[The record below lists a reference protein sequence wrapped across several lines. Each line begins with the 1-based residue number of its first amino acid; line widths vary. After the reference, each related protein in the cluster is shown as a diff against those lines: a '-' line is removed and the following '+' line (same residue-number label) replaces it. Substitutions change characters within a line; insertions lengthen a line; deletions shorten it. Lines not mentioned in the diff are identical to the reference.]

1 MIGAGARRAASI
13 ALGTTTVLLAMTA
26 QSATATAAQQGLW
39 HFDERTG
46 STAVDSSGAGND
58 ARLRGGVGLGK
69 AGYAGTAFSFTT
81 AGSWVEVPAATSLN
95 PGVRDFSF
103 SAWINISQAPAKSV
117 TYDIVRKG
125 LTTTSGGEFK
135 LEIVPG
141 GRARCI
147 AKDGAGRRGS
157 ILGPST
163 NLADSRWHQ
172 VGCARVGSAWRVVV
186 DGTVRS
192 TTAALGSISNTKS
205 LSIGSK
211 YGREDATPGLVDE
224 VVLSIG

>member
-1 MIGAGARRAASI
+1 MSAGARRAASI
-13 ALGTTTVLLAMTA
+13 ALGTTTALVAMTA
-26 QSATATAAQQGLW
+26 QSAGAMAAPQGLW
-39 HFDERTG
+39 HFDEPTG
-46 STAVDSSGAGND
+46 STAFDSSGAVNNGT
-58 ARLRGGVGLGK
+58 LRGRVGMGV
-69 AGYAGTAFSFTT
+69 AGHAGTAFSFAT
-81 AGSWVEVPAATSLN
+81 AGSWVEVPTATSLN
-95 PGVRDFSF
+95 PGARDFSF
-103 SAWINISQAPAKSV
+103 SAWINITRAPAKNV

-125 LTTTSGGEFK
+125 VTTTSGGEFK
-135 LEIVPG
+135 LEMVPG
-141 GRARCI
+141 GRARCT
-147 AKDGAGRRGS
+147 AKDANGKRGS

-163 NLADSRWHQ
+163 NLADSRWHE

-192 TTAALGSISNTKS
+192 TTAGLGSISNTTS

>member
-1 MIGAGARRAASI
+1 VIGAGARRAASI
-13 ALGTTTVLLAMTA
+13 ALGTATVLVAMTA

-39 HFDERTG
+39 HFDERSG
-46 STAVDSSGAGND
+46 STAVDSSGAGNNGT
-58 ARLRGGVGLGK
+58 LRGGVGMGL
-69 AGYAGTAFSFTT
+69 AGHAGTAFSFTR
-81 AGSWVEVPAATSLN
+81 AGSWVEVPTATSLN
-95 PGVRDFSF
+95 PGARDFSF
-103 SAWINISQAPAKSV
+103 SAWINITQAPGKNV

-125 LTTTSGGEFK
+125 VTTTSGGEFK
-135 LEIVPG
+135 LEMVPG
-141 GRARCI
+141 GRARCT
-147 AKDGAGRRGS
+147 AKDGTGKRGS

-163 NLADSRWHQ
+163 NLADSRWHE

-192 TTAALGSISNTKS
+192 TTAGLGSISNTKS

-211 YGREDATPGLVDE
+211 YGLEDATPGLVDE

>member
-1 MIGAGARRAASI
+1 VIGAGARRAASI
-13 ALGTTTVLLAMTA
+13 ALGTTTVLVAMTA

-39 HFDERTG
+39 HFDERSG
-46 STAVDSSGAGND
+46 STAVDSSGAGNNGT
-58 ARLRGGVGLGK
+58 LRGGVGMGL
-69 AGYAGTAFSFTT
+69 AGHAGTAFSFTR
-81 AGSWVEVPAATSLN
+81 AGSWVEVPTATSLN
-95 PGVRDFSF
+95 PGARDFSF
-103 SAWINISQAPAKSV
+103 SAWINITQAPGKNV

-125 LTTTSGGEFK
+125 VTTTSGGEFK
-135 LEIVPG
+135 LEMVPG
-141 GRARCI
+141 GRARCT
-147 AKDGAGRRGS
+147 AKDGTGKRGS

-172 VGCARVGSAWRVVV
+172 IGCARVGSAWRVVV

-192 TTAALGSISNTKS
+192 TTAGLGSISNTKS

>member
-26 QSATATAAQQGLW
+26 QSATATAAQGLW

-46 STAVDSSGAGND
+46 STAVDSSGSGNNGT
-58 ARLRGGVGLGK
+58 LRGGVGLGK

-95 PGVRDFSF
+95 PGARDFSF
-103 SAWINISQAPAKSV
+103 SAWINISQAPARSV

-192 TTAALGSISNTKS
+192 TTVALGSISNTKS
-205 LSIGSK
+205 LAIGSK

>member
-13 ALGTTTVLLAMTA
+13 ALGTTTALLAMTA
-26 QSATATAAQQGLW
+26 QSATATAAQQGVW

-46 STAVDSSGAGND
+46 STAFDSSGAGNHGT
-58 ARLRGGVGLGK
+58 LRGRVGMGL

-95 PGVRDFSF
+95 PGARDFSF
-103 SAWINISQAPAKSV
+103 SAWINITQAPAKSV

-135 LEIVPG
+135 LEIIPG

-147 AKDGAGRRGS
+147 AKDGAGKRGS
-157 ILGPST
+157 IVGPST
-163 NLADSRWHQ
+163 NLADSSWHQ
-172 VGCARVGSAWRVVV
+172 VGCARVGSAWQVVV

-192 TTAALGSISNTKS
+192 TTAALGSVSNSRS